1 MALNRMKNN
10 TFGRSFDKVR
20 YLIIAR
26 RMIRWLSYRTI
37 DKHGKKHNEINPLIA
52 MTSAIISLMVV
63 YHNDFSRDGVLYEL

>member
-20 YLIIAR
+20 YFIIAHR
-26 RMIRWLSYRTI
+26 LIKHLEAVTV
-37 DKHGKKHNEINPLIA
+37 DKHGKKHNEINPLIV

>member
-26 RMIRWLSYRTI
+26 RLIRSLYNKTI
-37 DKHGKKHNEINPLIA
+37 DKHGKHHNEINPLIA

-63 YHNDFSRDGVLYEL
+63 YNNDFSRDGVLYEL